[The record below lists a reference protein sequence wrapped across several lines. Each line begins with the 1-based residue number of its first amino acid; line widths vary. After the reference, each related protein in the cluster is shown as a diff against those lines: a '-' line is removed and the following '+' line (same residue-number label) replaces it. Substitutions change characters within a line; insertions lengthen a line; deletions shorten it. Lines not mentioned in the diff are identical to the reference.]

1 MKNTLRVTRSALLR
15 IALPLACL
23 ATWAQPI
30 EAGLQAITE
39 LAHVNGLAMACQE
52 MGIAAQAKALML
64 RHAPKTARF
73 GSAFDEG
80 THLSFLAQTRSSA
93 TCPDE
98 PTLRLQLLALALTLQ
113 ANLPAGPSNQT
124 ATKAP

>member
-1 MKNTLRVTRSALLR
+1 MKNTFRFTRSALVR
-15 IALPLACL
+15 VALPLACM

-30 EAGLQAITE
+30 EAGLQAVTE
-39 LAHVNGLAMACQE
+39 LAHINGQAMACQE

-73 GSAFDEG
+73 GNTFDEG
-80 THLSFLAQTRSSA
+80 THLSFLAQTRSNA

-98 PTLRLQLLALALTLQ
+98 PTLRQQLLALALTLQ
-113 ANLPAGPSNQT
+113 ANLPAGPPNQT